1 MEVRSLVH
9 VSNHRIFKLT
19 MILYLALWCFPNEK
33 NTKLTKCYEKGQI
46 AVFVSN
52 LVKTHKKTQY
62 KLDRDI
68 VNWIY
73 TRAGQKWFVRIIE
86 WPRDFSRV
94 LFLLQN

>member
-52 LVKTHKKTQY
+52 LVKTHKKLNKNWTVTLWIEYIQEA
-62 KLDRDI
+62 DRND
-68 VNWIY
+68 
-73 TRAGQKWFVRIIE
+73 
-86 WPRDFSRV
+86 
-94 LFLLQN
+94 LFEL